1 MPATSNRLDTFI
13 GSSLISI
20 ASGIGITLSLAPFNY
35 WPLAILSA
43 GCLFLLMQGKNIRQA
58 AIFGWLFGL
67 GLFGSGASWVFVSIH
82 DFAYTSAAMAALLT
96 ALFCACLALFCA
108 LTWGFYTWVLNGFKF
123 VPAENNTSYSSSLT
137 VLLFAS
143 VWVLGEWLRSWLLTG
158 FPWLFIGYS
167 QTESLLSPWASLI
180 GVYGISFIIVASGA
194 QIAALGNQLI
204 RQNLMMGPQT
214 TSSQKTAPAS
224 ISLLIIWLL
233 PIALTFPSWTEKNDQ
248 ALTVSM
254 VQANISQHDKW
265 QSSYRQQ
272 HLALYLRLTEPHW
285 QSSDVIIWPE
295 AAITV
300 FYDRA
305 LALLDTLNDR
315 ANSSQSAFITGI
327 PTRDL
332 NSGSRYNSLIA
343 LGDGEGSYQKQKLVP
358 FGEYIPFVNVLGNL
372 LAFFDLPVATM
383 SAGNPKQSPLEVNDW
398 RTQPLICYEVVYPSF
413 TAKAAANS
421 QVLITVSNDSW
432 FGRSIGPLQHL
443 QMAQMRAIENQQYV
457 LRSTGNGVTA
467 IIEPDGN
474 INQRSEQFEQAVVSG
489 EFFTVSGKT
498 PWTRYGYWLIPSLCG
513 LLCISSGILKRR
525 QQDEQKNQSLEAS

>member
-1 MPATSNRLDTFI
+1 MPAISKRLDILI
-13 GSSLISI
+13 GSTFISI

-35 WPLAILSA
+35 WPLGVLSA

-58 AIFGWLFGL
+58 AILGWLFGL

-82 DFAYTSAAMAALLT
+82 DFAYTSASMAASLT

-123 VPAENNTSYSSSLT
+123 TAINSNKAFCSSSLP

-143 VWVLGEWLRSWLLTG
+143 IWVLGEWLRSWLLTG
-158 FPWLFIGYS
+158 FPWLFVGYS
-167 QTESLLSPWASLI
+167 QTESILSPWASTV

-194 QIAALGNQLI
+194 QIAALGSRFI
-204 RQNLMMGPQT
+204 RQN
-214 TSSQKTAPAS
+214 SSGSAQPNDTQKTVAVS
-224 ISLLIIWLL
+224 ISLMIVWLL
-233 PIALTFPSWTEKNDQ
+233 PVAVAFPSWTEKNDQ
-248 ALTVSM
+248 AMRVSM

-265 QSSYRQQ
+265 QRRYRQQ
-272 HLALYLRLTEPHW
+272 NLELYLRLTEPHW

-295 AAITV
+295 AAITI
-300 FYDRA
+300 FHDRA
-305 LALLDTLNDR
+305 LALLDKLNDR
-315 ANSSQSAFITGI
+315 AKSNQSAFITGV

-332 NSGSRYNSLIA
+332 KSGSRYNSLIA
-343 LGDGEGSYQKQKLVP
+343 LGAGEGSYQKQKLVP
-358 FGEYIPFVNVLGNL
+358 FGEYIPFVNVLGRL
-372 LAFFDLPVATM
+372 LAFFDLPVAAM
-383 SAGNPKQSPLEVNDW
+383 SAGDPKQSPLEINGW
-398 RTQPLICYEVVYPSF
+398 RAQPLICYEVVYPNF

-467 IIEPDGN
+467 IIDPNGN

-489 EFFTVSGKT
+489 KFFTISGQT

-513 LLCISSGILKRR
+513 LCLLYTSDAA
-525 QQDEQKNQSLEAS
+525 DE

>member
-1 MPATSNRLDTFI
+1 VPATSNRLDTFI
-13 GSSLISI
+13 GSTFISI

-67 GLFGSGASWVFVSIH
+67 GLFGSGASWVYVSIH
-82 DFAYTSAAMAALLT
+82 DFAYTSTAMAAFLT

-108 LTWGFYTWVLNGFKF
+108 LTWGFYLWVLNGFKF
-123 VPAENNTSYSSSLT
+123 TTINKNKTSYGSWLP

-143 VWVLGEWLRSWLLTG
+143 IWVLGEWLRSWLLTG
-158 FPWLFIGYS
+158 FPWLFVGYS
-167 QTESLLSPWASLI
+167 QTESILSPWASI
-180 GVYGISFIIVASGA
+180 VGVYGISFIIVASGA
-194 QIAALGNQLI
+194 QIAVLGNRFI
-204 RQNLMMGPQT
+204 RKNISGSAQANDT
-214 TSSQKTAPAS
+214 QKIAAVS
-224 ISLLIIWLL
+224 ISLLIVWLL
-233 PIALTFPSWTEKNDQ
+233 PVAVAFPSWTEKNDR
-248 ALTVSM
+248 AITVSM

-265 QSSYRQQ
+265 QRKYRQQ
-272 HLALYLRLTEPHW
+272 HLALYLRLTDPHW

-295 AAITV
+295 AAIPI
-300 FYDRA
+300 FHDRA
-305 LALLDTLNDR
+305 FALLDTLNDR
-315 ANSSQSAFITGI
+315 ANSNQSAFITGI

-332 NSGSRYNSLIA
+332 NSSSRYNSLIA
-343 LGDGEGSYQKQKLVP
+343 LGTGKGSYQKQKLVP

-372 LAFFDLPVATM
+372 LAFFDLPVAVM
-383 SAGNPKQSPLEVNDW
+383 SAGDPKQSPLEIDGW
-398 RTQPLICYEVVYPSF
+398 RAQPLICYEVVYPNF

-467 IIEPDGN
+467 IIDPNGN
-474 INQRSEQFEQAVVSG
+474 ITQRSEQFEQAVVSG
-489 EFFTVSGKT
+489 EFFTISGQT

-513 LLCISSGILKRR
+513 MLCISSGILIRR
-525 QQDEQKNQSLEAS
+525 QQYERLEAS

>member
-1 MPATSNRLDTFI
+1 MPAISKRLDTLI
-13 GSSLISI
+13 GSTFISI

-35 WPLAILSA
+35 WPLGILSA

-67 GLFGSGASWVFVSIH
+67 GLFGSGASWVYVSIH
-82 DFAYTSAAMAALLT
+82 DFAYTSAAMAAFLT

-108 LTWGFYTWVLNGFKF
+108 LTWGFYAWVLNGFTF
-123 VPAENNTSYSSSLT
+123 TTINNNKTSYGSSLP

-143 VWVLGEWLRSWLLTG
+143 IWVLGEWLRSWLFTG
-158 FPWLFIGYS
+158 FPWLFVGYS
-167 QTESLLSPWASLI
+167 QTESILSPWASLV

-194 QIAALGNQLI
+194 QIAALGGRFIQ
-204 RQNLMMGPQT
+204 QN
-214 TSSQKTAPAS
+214 SSDSAKTNKTQKTATVS

-233 PIALTFPSWTEKNDQ
+233 PVAVAFPSWTEKNDP
-248 ALTVSM
+248 AMTVSM

-265 QSSYRQQ
+265 QRRYRQQ

-295 AAITV
+295 AAITI
-300 FYDRA
+300 FHDRA

-315 ANSSQSAFITGI
+315 ANSSQSALITGI

-343 LGDGEGSYQKQKLVP
+343 LGAGEGSYQKQKLVP

-372 LAFFDLPVATM
+372 LAFFDLPVAAM
-383 SAGNPKQSPLEVNDW
+383 SAGDPKQSPLGINGW
-398 RTQPLICYEVVYPSF
+398 RAQPLICYEVVYPSF

-421 QVLITVSNDSW
+421 QVLMTVSNDSW

-467 IIEPDGN
+467 IIDPSGN
-474 INQRSEQFEQAVVSG
+474 INQRSKQFEQTVVSG

-513 LLCISSGILKRR
+513 LLCISSGILIRR
-525 QQDEQKNQSLEAS
+525 QQDAQLKTS